1 MTKILSSL
9 EIHYIRT
16 TYMGVLL
23 YIVIYRETTFTFTL
37 PIVSQK
43 SVQL

>member
-23 YIVIYRETTFTFTL
+23 YIVTYGETTFTFTL
-37 PIVSQK
+37 QIVSQK